1 MNAVRRLLAALQ
13 TPVWIARLVVLVG
26 LATLGSALSPAIH
39 ARLHLVYELVPRVF
53 PAAATTGAAAIGV
66 ILCLLG
72 FGLRRGKYRAWL
84 LAVIL
89 TATAAVLHVL
99 KGLDVEEAVVCLL
112 LTALLLSARRH
123 FTARPDPRSRARV
136 LAIVVIGPFIA
147 TALGFC
153 WLSVD
158 RGGEAPG
165 TTAWQRLVEAF
176 VGLVGIPGPMRFT
189 FPGEAD
195 HRAAALVVLGAVLLG
210 LAVLVALRPA
220 GGPHRL
226 EHDEQD
232 RLQALLAKWGWLDSL
247 GYFALRDDR
256 SVIFEPAGRAAI
268 SYRVVGGVSLAGGDP
283 IGEPAAWGDAIAT
296 WLEEARSYGWTP
308 AALGSSER
316 GATAFHRAGL
326 ECLELGDEAIVRA
339 DEFTLEGRAM
349 RGVRQAVNRCERAGI
364 TVSVSRMRDLPAEV
378 VEDARAKAD
387 EWRDGQVERG
397 FSMALGRFGEPQDGD
412 AVLVTASGPDG
423 MVGLLHL
430 VPWGPD
436 GLSLDL
442 MRRSR
447 GSENG
452 VVETMV
458 AALMAASTDLGIT
471 RVSLNFA
478 VFRSVFAR
486 GERLG
491 AGPVLRLWRAV
502 LLWASRFWQIESLY
516 RANAKY
522 QPEWVPRYLVFRTS
536 ADLPWVAT
544 AALRAEAFLV
554 MPSFRRHAEATSAA
568 AKAAAAERSAELTKR

>member
-26 LATLGSALSPAIH
+26 LATLGSALSPALH
-39 ARLHLVYELVPRVF
+39 ARLHLVYELVPNVF
-53 PAAATTGAAAIGV
+53 PAAATTAASAIGL

-84 LAVIL
+84 MAVVL
-89 TATAAVLHVL
+89 SATAAVLHVL

-123 FTARPDPRSRARV
+123 FTARPDPRSRTRV
-136 LAIVVIGPFIA
+136 LTILAVGPFVA
-147 TALGFC
+147 AALGFG

-158 RGGEAPG
+158 DAGEVPG

-176 VGLVGIPGPMRFT
+176 AGLIGIPGPVRFT
-189 FPGEAD
+189 DAGEAD
-195 HRAAALVVLGAVLLG
+195 QAAAALVVLGAVLLG
-210 LAVLVALRPA
+210 LVILVALRPA

-226 EHDEQD
+226 EHDEKD

-283 IGEPAAWGDAIAT
+283 IGEPAAWCDAITT

-364 TVSVSRMRDLPAEV
+364 TVSVSRMRDLPPEV
-378 VEDARAKAD
+378 VEEARTKAD

-412 AVLVTASGPDG
+412 AVLVTASCPEGL
-423 MVGLLHL
+423 VGLLHL

-458 AALMAASTDLGIT
+458 ASLMAASAHLGVT

-522 QPEWVPRYLVFRTS
+522 QPEWVPRYLVFRS
-536 ADLPWVAT
+536 SSDLPWVAT

-568 AKAAAAERSAELTKR
+568 EAAAAERFGELTKR